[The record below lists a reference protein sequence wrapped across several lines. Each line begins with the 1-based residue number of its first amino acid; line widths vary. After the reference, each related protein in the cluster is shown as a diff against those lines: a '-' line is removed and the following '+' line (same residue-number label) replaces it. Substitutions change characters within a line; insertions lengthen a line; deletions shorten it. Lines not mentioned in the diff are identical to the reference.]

1 MGGGEGTLWES
12 QFSAAHEQIPVFL
25 FIQFR
30 FPELSDDN

>member
-1 MGGGEGTLWES
+1 MGGGGGTLWER
-12 QFSAAHEQIPVFL
+12 QFATARGQTPVFL